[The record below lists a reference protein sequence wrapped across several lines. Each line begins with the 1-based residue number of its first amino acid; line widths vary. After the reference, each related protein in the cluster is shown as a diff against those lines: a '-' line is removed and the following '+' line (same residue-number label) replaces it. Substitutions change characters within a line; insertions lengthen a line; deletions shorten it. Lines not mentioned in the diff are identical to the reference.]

1 MKRRTFDA
9 TVHTRNK
16 AGKLVSKAKSAR
28 MKSNPWS
35 KAVQQ
40 ARRELEVE
48 GFMPI
53 RKGEPLYQLAKKIYD
68 K

>member
-1 MKRRTFDA
+1 MPRRTFDA
-9 TVHTRNK
+9 AVHTRNT
-16 AGKLVSKAKSAR
+16 AGKSKAKSAR

-40 ARRELEVE
+40 ARRELEVK

>member
-1 MKRRTFDA
+1 MPRRTFAD
-9 TVHTRNK
+9 TKHTRNK
-16 AGKLVSKAKSAR
+16 AGKLVSKAKSAH

-40 ARRELEVE
+40 AKRELGIT

-53 RKGEPLYQLAKKIYD
+53 RKGEPLYQLAKKIYT

>member
-53 RKGEPLYQLAKKIYD
+53 RKGEPFYQLAKKIYD

>member
-1 MKRRTFDA
+1 MPRRTFDA
-9 TVHTRNK
+9 AVHTRNI

-40 ARRELEVE
+40 ARRELEVK

-53 RKGEPLYQLAKKIYD
+53 RKGEPLYQLAKKIYG

>member
-1 MKRRTFDA
+1 MPRRTFDS
-9 TVHTRNK
+9 TKHTRNK

-35 KAVQQ
+35 KAVQL
-40 ARRELEVE
+40 ARRELGIT
-48 GFMPI
+48 GFAPV
-53 RKGEPLYQLAKKIYD
+53 RKGEPLYQLAKKIYN

>member
-1 MKRRTFDA
+1 MPRRTFDSA
-9 TVHTRNK
+9 KHTRNK
-16 AGKLVSKAKSAR
+16 AGKLVSKAKSAH

-35 KAVQQ
+35 KAVQL
-40 ARRELEVE
+40 ARQELGVT

-53 RKGEPLYQLAKKIYD
+53 RKGEPLYQLAKKIYN

>member
-40 ARRELEVE
+40 ARRELKIT

-53 RKGEPLYQLAKKIYD
+53 RKCEPLYERAKKIYT